1 VTVFLLM
8 GKQGLRELAE
18 RNVKKSHFAREELL
32 RQPGCR
38 ASFTGPFFNEFVIE
52 CDDARARWNNMKEQG
67 LIAGVL
73 LEDWY
78 PELKNCLL
86 LCVTELHTREQ
97 IERLAKEFA
106 RNT

>member
-1 VTVFLLM
+1 M
-8 GKQGLRELAE
+8 
-18 RNVKKSHFAREELL
+18 KKSHFAHELLL

-38 ASFTGPFFNEFVIE
+38 VSLSGPFFNEFVIE
-52 CDDARARWNNMKEQG
+52 CDDARALWNEVKEQG

-86 LCVTELHTREQ
+86 LCMTELHTREQ
-97 IERLAKEFA
+97 IERLGEGFV
-106 RNT
+106 RHP